1 MDWTRSA
8 FLMPGLTAI
17 EFSRL
22 ALTFSAVISVP
33 LWNLTP
39 LRRVKVQFWA
49 SLVSHFSASQGRIC
63 RVWGSTP
70 TRVSTVPELNMKAVW
85 FWWASVLSAARTV
98 MSLRVLPSVDAWF
111 EGRPQALKIRV
122 TAVSAAASHVAGR
135 LSIVGCSLSLGSG
148 VGWCSGCSTVLP
160 RLLHHDD
167 SARCAERTRDIAAP
181 KLDREARRRRE
192 PAVFGLRIALPRHL
206 PGISPSGLLP
216 VSSPSP
222 LRVSPGFSPGS
233 VASETT
239 HHQFAG

>member
-1 MDWTRSA
+1 
-8 FLMPGLTAI
+8 
-17 EFSRL
+17 
-22 ALTFSAVISVP
+22 
-33 LWNLTP
+33 
-39 LRRVKVQFWA
+39 
-49 SLVSHFSASQGRIC
+49 
-63 RVWGSTP
+63 
-70 TRVSTVPELNMKAVW
+70 
-85 FWWASVLSAARTV
+85 

-111 EGRPQALKIRV
+111 EGRPQALKSRV

-206 PGISPSGLLP
+206 PGISPSGCCRSRHLHRCASVPDFHRVPWRVRPLTAGSQAERNMRLIHTSTVTRIGINLVATLAATGCDP
-216 VSSPSP
+216 LHAGQGQEPQNYLEGRETATLNQVS
-222 LRVSPGFSPGS
+222 VT
-233 VASETT
+233 VWA
-239 HHQFAG
+239 